1 MSKKKNKQKKD
12 DIDDI
17 FRTIDFALVQVYWNK
32 NSINNYKLLFSRL
45 YAGLDFEDL
54 DDINYKQSA
63 IMGRISDVIKVSDYE
78 VVARNTSNSS
88 EFKSEYES
96 NRTIFNTFITEP
108 GSGIKSRGQDSD
120 TIFLKK
126 KNSDHVDRLDI
137 VTDWFRISNTDPYII
152 DKNGKI
158 SKNENILSD
167 LIEDTDN
174 IFAFNYRKHQC
185 TYFNSIRHLTDKDM
199 EIGFLTAD
207 LKSDKEAGARMFC
220 NIIAPTKNSD
230 SNHDFFIAK
239 ARYKAPDND
248 DSIAK
253 GVVRV
258 PEINANVDKFETVL
272 ASEMKIKN
280 YVSPHKD
287 DMPYAMKRMLEQAD
301 QDPDWFHD

>member
-253 GVVRV
+253 GIVRV
-258 PEINANVDKFETVL
+258 PEINANADKFETVL
-272 ASEMKIKN
+272 ASEIKIKN
-280 YVSPHKD
+280 YVRPRKIGVS
-287 DMPYAMKRMLEQAD
+287 YTMKEMMD
-301 QDPDWFHD
+301 QGDQDWFHD

>member
-1 MSKKKNKQKKD
+1 MSKKKNKQKKNTT
-12 DIDDI
+12 DDI

-78 VVARNTSNSS
+78 IAARNTINSS

-96 NRTIFNTFITEP
+96 NRTVFNTFITEP

-126 KNSDHVDRLDI
+126 KDSDHVDRLDI
-137 VTDWFRISNTDPYII
+137 ITDWFRISNTDPYII

-258 PEINANVDKFETVL
+258 PEINANVDKFESIL
-272 ASEMKIKN
+272 ASEMGIKD
-280 YVSPHKD
+280 YVSPHKKGI
-287 DMPYAMKRMLEQAD
+287 PYREILGQTD
-301 QDPDWFHD
+301 QERDWFYD

>member
-1 MSKKKNKQKKD
+1 MSKKKNKQKKNTT
-12 DIDDI
+12 DDI

-63 IMGRISDVIKVSDYE
+63 IMERISDVIKVSDYE
-78 VVARNTSNSS
+78 IAARNTINSS

-96 NRTIFNTFITEP
+96 NRTVFNTFITEP

-126 KNSDHVDRLDI
+126 KDSDHVDRLDI
-137 VTDWFRISNTDPYII
+137 ITDWFRISNTDPYII

-272 ASEMKIKN
+272 ASEMKIKD
-280 YVSPHKD
+280 YVRPRKIGV
-287 DMPYAMKRMLEQAD
+287 PYTMREMMNQRD
-301 QDPDWFHD
+301 QDWFHD